1 MRILKLSLI
10 TVTLLWVVILIPE
23 SNYGFSQQERQDE
36 IIFNSELGTF
46 TGIPETAAG
55 VDSLLSYGI
64 EMRDRDSRVSFYAAK
79 EALVLS
85 KKLNYRAGEAQANNL
100 AANKYLD
107 FGDYEHAL
115 EHYLLGYD
123 IEEELG
129 NHERMANIKNNLALV
144 YLEQENYDRAT
155 GYFEESLEIRE
166 QIGQLDQTHIAINNI
181 GVMHRRQGHYDIA
194 LEYFEEAAEI
204 SLNAAQDSVM
214 YMIATLNIGNTYRNK
229 GEFDKAVAYLEK
241 AGNYFEL
248 NGYTFSQITANLY
261 LGQLF
266 RDRGD
271 LDKAETYGIRSLEL
285 AQLENNKERI
295 ADAHNLIADVYRKQ
309 GDFLLALDHFE
320 LFHQI
325 SDTLLDL
332 QRVNAVNQ
340 MQVQFE
346 VEQKDREIALNE
358 AQIAQQEIWE
368 NFLIV
373 GLALLTVVIGL
384 LFVNNRMKKRNN
396 ELLDQRRK
404 EIERQNKELAELNN
418 QKDEFISIAAHD
430 LRNPISVIMT
440 ATTLLNSEE
449 KPDKENVAEYSELIQ
464 ISTDRMLN
472 LVNNMLDIQSVE
484 QKAGDIKQEKVDVNK
499 SVEQS
504 IHHFEKTANVK
515 NIRILTSLDD
525 EVGMMLGD
533 QASLERIFDN
543 LISNAIKYSQ
553 EGKRVWIETK
563 ADKDTFKVCV
573 KDEGPGLTEDD
584 REKLFRRF
592 TSLSS
597 SPTGNE
603 SSTGLGLYIAKKLA
617 NSMGG
622 RIWCESVY
630 GEGSNFYVE
639 FKRVE
644 MEKDSPKKET
654 AVAE

>member
-1 MRILKLSLI
+1 MCFRLLFLI
-10 TVTLLWVVILIPE
+10 TVSLLWSVVLLP
-23 SNYGFSQQERQDE
+23 SSTFGFSQQERHEE
-36 IIFNSELGTF
+36 ITFNSDLGSF
-46 TGIPETAAG
+46 TGIPETEAG

-85 KKLNYRAGEAQANNL
+85 KELNYRAGEAQANNL

-144 YLEQENYDRAT
+144 YLQQENYDRAA

-166 QIGQLDQTHIAINNI
+166 QIGQSDQTHIAINNI

-194 LEYFEEAAEI
+194 LDYFEEAAEI

-214 YMIATLNIGNTYRNK
+214 FMIATLNIGNTYRNK
-229 GEFDKAVAYLEK
+229 GELDKAVDYLEK

-248 NGYTFSQITANLY
+248 NGYIFSQITANLY
-261 LGQLF
+261 LGQLY

-271 LDKAETYGIRSLEL
+271 LDKAESYGIRSLEL
-285 AQLENNKERI
+285 AQQENNKENI
-295 ADAHNLIADVYRKQ
+295 ADAHELIADVYRKQ
-309 GDFLLALDHFE
+309 GSFQLALIHYE
-320 LFHQI
+320 QFHQI
-325 SDTLLDL
+325 NDTFLDL
-332 QRVNAVNQ
+332 QRANAVNE

-358 AQIAQQEIWE
+358 ARIAQQETWE
-368 NFLIV
+368 NFLFV
-373 GLALLTVVIGL
+373 GLALLTIVIGL

-396 ELLDQRRK
+396 ELLEQRRK
-404 EIERQNKELAELNN
+404 EIERQNNELAELNN
-418 QKDEFISIAAHD
+418 QKDDFISIAAHD

-449 KPDKENVAEYSELIQ
+449 EINKEHVGEYSELIQ

-484 QKAGDIKQEKVDVNK
+484 HKAGNIKQEKVDVNK

-504 IHHFEKTANVK
+504 IHHFEKTAKVK
-515 NIRILTSLDD
+515 NISILTTLDK
-525 EVGMMLGD
+525 EVGMIIGD
-533 QASLERIFDN
+533 HASLERIFDN
-543 LISNAIKYSQ
+543 LISNAIKYSP
-553 EGKRVWIETK
+553 EGKRVRIETE
-563 ADKDTFKVCV
+563 ADKDAFKVCV
-573 KDEGPGLTEDD
+573 KDEGPGLTEEDQ
-584 REKLFRRF
+584 EKLFGRF

-603 SSTGLGLYIAKKLA
+603 SSTGLGLFIAKKLTT
-617 NSMGG
+617 SMGG

-630 GEGSNFYVE
+630 GEGSKFFVE
-639 FKRVE
+639 FQRAE
-644 MEKDSPKKET
+644 MGKDALKKEK
-654 AVAE
+654 AAAE